1 MAGYLST
8 VGGVIMYTLSFECH
22 IQRILWK
29 QLNFFS
35 YCIVTLKLQYHPA
48 IFWCNVGFYLMT
60 FSHIRV
66 TYQVS
71 KQEDRFHCW
80 PSMVRFARLTPNIEH
95 FIDSYINCSYRC
107 QLYFAQPI
115 HFLICLS
122 KLHEQCKIVNW
133 QLKQ

>member
-48 IFWCNVGFYLMT
+48 IFWCFYLMT

-66 TYQVS
+66 TYQAS
-71 KQEDRFHCW
+71 KKTDFT
-80 PSMVRFARLTPNIEH
+80 MVRFARLTPNIEH

-122 KLHEQCKIVNW
+122 KLNEQCKIVNW